1 MPVITVSFDDCRL
14 LVNGLVN
21 TISGLESVYD
31 RVVNNSPDY
40 AYGVLQR
47 LKAACRL
54 YTELESVQYIFT
66 SPVVSKA
73 VYGK

>member
-40 AYGVLQR
+40 AYGVLH
-47 LKAACRL
+47 
-54 YTELESVQYIFT
+54 SVQ
-66 SPVVSKA
+66 
-73 VYGK
+73 VYRGRDILNLQILNLNL